1 MSQKKSRS
9 KPKDSQS
16 RGGLLIYSIPTL
28 TRKDK
33 TSNLKGWDPK
43 SEWMELGTWNLK
55 GCNLKLGMM
64 ESETQKDVT
73 RNPKGCNLESKRM
86 EHETRNTMVESN
98 KESLFHQDYHKSI
111 SLIRI
116 MPKWIQTSSLFPTK
130 TLLQSPNFIKVGL
143 SIVINKGQTP
153 WLLLI

>member
-73 RNPKGCNLESKRM
+73 WNLKGWNMKL
-86 EHETRNTMVESN
+86 ETRWWSQT
-98 KESLFHQDYHKSI
+98 KSPCSI
-111 SLIRI
+111 
-116 MPKWIQTSSLFPTK
+116 K
-130 TLLQSPNFIKVGL
+130 TITNL
-143 SIVINKGQTP
+143 
-153 WLLLI
+153 

>member
-1 MSQKKSRS
+1 MPKFILHPINFLGRNLFLSKGRRQKIKVLKVTCDLPPRRHMSQKESRS

-28 TRKDK
+28 TRKDR

-64 ESETQKDVT
+64 ESKTQKDVT
-73 RNPKGCNLESKRM
+73 WNLKGWKMKL
-86 EHETRNTMVESN
+86 ETRWWSQT
-98 KESLFHQDYHKSI
+98 KSPCSI
-111 SLIRI
+111 
-116 MPKWIQTSSLFPTK
+116 K
-130 TLLQSPNFIKVGL
+130 TITNL
-143 SIVINKGQTP
+143 
-153 WLLLI
+153 